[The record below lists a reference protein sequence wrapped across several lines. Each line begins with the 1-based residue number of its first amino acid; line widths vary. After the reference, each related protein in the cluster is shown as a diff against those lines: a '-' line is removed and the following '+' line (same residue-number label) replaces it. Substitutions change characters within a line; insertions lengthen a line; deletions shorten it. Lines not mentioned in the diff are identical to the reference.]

1 MRPGKRNSLPINEL
15 ERTLLAL
22 APQEKHHYFLL
33 LSSLKN
39 VTSTFPLTAAIVTVV
54 VGVLALGAW
63 FARIAVITY
72 MSNPHTYGDV
82 EVTPYGYELGGPLT
96 HSWDSVVVKQ
106 GENSYTVRNFKMD
119 VTLLGDNK
127 GANIAL
133 AEFEAQIKTDPSA
146 KDEKKPKTPMEA
158 IEFPEKAKFYIP
170 AEVSVDKISVDVD
183 KDSPQQM
190 HWQAKDFSV
199 KSNGLQKASIKLD
212 SIQGDYISETTSI
225 DLHADFE
232 SDKLKVK
239 GKVKAGKDEV
249 KLDVS
254 SPKNNLAAVKTSVD
268 MEVKDPSKW
277 IPVKIPPAVP
287 TIGAVK
293 VKGDVRLDPKTQ
305 KPHYDLNLETR
316 IGEFWPVMACNAKIK
331 VKGDD
336 ENYHIETDLY
346 NDEGGHIRLEGDGDK
361 NLNGSLTGQVE
372 YMSSIFGPHMMPLDM
387 KIHTAHKEGDIIK
400 VGIETRQGSDIDATI
415 DLRKDVNITF
425 TGDISPYEPWALDWN
440 FGNLTLRN
448 RFNLVGSFRNGVLHA
463 KAKIPN
469 IEFAYQMKADSLE
482 VELDLN
488 RNGIQ
493 FTNGIIYGEKE
504 TFDFFGDVMWEHE
517 EPHTSWDVTQRH
529 GGHAFAYIT
538 WTDST
543 TIQVMADSVDV
554 STIPFAKI
562 KIGKEMNGEVTG
574 TWRHNFTDNVGNIDL
589 FAEGNYDPFDIKA
602 RIKARQ
608 NGDSIFI
615 DKFQAMQ
622 NTNKVEA
629 EAVFILP
636 NDSNPDFKPTGFL
649 PIQVVHAWASAKDF
663 SIPSLLEPLNDTTLS
678 EGFMNGDVSYEE
690 GKGLLGNIDFTQ
702 LSLSK
707 IPTSALKVDK
717 MNLFAEGDRMELNAY
732 VNIGNGG
739 WAGSSQVIINNI
751 FEDKRHVSVVH
762 STDNGGDL
770 SVEGDLDSSYTF
782 NGQVKV
788 SGSWFIPGTTAEVTK
803 TDLQIDVSAKIKEGL
818 KGITA
823 EIKSDSTFIQPP
835 KMSRK
840 IPFRIAGHINDG
852 YAEITDL
859 STSNAQGETVS
870 ASAAYDLDSMRLDRF
885 NIFSEQFSLKSGP
898 HSVVVKEVS
907 GSLSDYENEL
917 VVSVSLPYIQYNFFD
932 ETFGEGEAIAQSDLD
947 FTIPR
952 STGDRLQNN
961 SISGKLIVDKL
972 IYHKAL
978 EFQITPTSLN
988 RIFTMFNNFITKLRT
1003 TEVQETK
1010 ISTASPIN
1018 LMVHVNDSQR
1028 DSIAVV
1034 TPFAT
1039 FPFTFDFWVLGNT
1052 NRPLLRGDVT
1062 NSNTGFIG
1070 VQELYEFELNSFSI
1084 SWMDVPWQHGVVEV
1098 SSMQELPYCDDT
1110 GDKEGETCPINFD
1123 ITGTITNPQPTPSS
1137 NCGTESSAAATYYNI
1152 ILGCIADNNDESTD
1166 WNKIAGKA
1174 IGKVLSTTANKALG
1188 SEYIGDIDM
1197 KVMLFSNNTTSDKD
1211 SSYFKI
1217 PISLDRW
1224 VKDLSLIFGY
1234 TQDQSENP
1242 TYDQAL
1248 QFGVNYT
1255 LPVFKG
1261 KEFSH
1266 KNHINP
1272 SLYLNGLL
1280 ISKQYLT
1287 NTGAGGNESRLEKN
1301 VGFNYG
1307 YKFWNACLLGVGN
1320 CETISPNETLKES
1333 TEEQQETDK

>member
-1 MRPGKRNSLPINEL
+1 M
-15 ERTLLAL
+15 
-22 APQEKHHYFLL
+22 
-33 LSSLKN
+33 
-39 VTSTFPLTAAIVTVV
+39 TAAIVTVV

-63 FARIAVITY
+63 FLYVTFTTY
-72 MSNPHTYGDV
+72 LSSPHTYGDV
-82 EVTPYGYELGGPLT
+82 EVTPYGHQLGGLLT

-106 GENSYTVRNFKMD
+106 GNNTYTVRNFSMD
-119 VTLLGDNK
+119 VSIFGDNK
-127 GANIAL
+127 GANVSL
-133 AEFEAQIKTDPSA
+133 GELEAQIKTEPSA
-146 KDEKKPKTPMEA
+146 KGGKKPKTPMEA
-158 IEFPEKAKFYIP
+158 IEFPDKAKFYLP
-170 AEVSVDKISVDVD
+170 VEVSVNKISVDIN
-183 KDSPQQM
+183 KDSPEQM
-190 HWQAKDFSV
+190 HWQAENFKV
-199 KSNGLQKASIKLD
+199 KSDGMQKASIKLD

-225 DLHADFE
+225 DIKADFE
-232 SDKLKVK
+232 GDNVKVK
-239 GKVKAGKDEV
+239 GNVKAGNDAI

-268 MEVKDPSKW
+268 MEVKDPAKW

-293 VKGDVRLDPKTQ
+293 VKGDVKLDPKTQ
-305 KPHYDLNLETR
+305 KPQYDLNLETR
-316 IGEFWPVMACNAKIK
+316 IGEFWPLMACNAKIK

-336 ENYHIETDLY
+336 ENYHFGIDLY
-346 NDEGGHIRLEGDGDK
+346 NDEGGHIRLEGDADK
-361 NLNGSLTGQVE
+361 NLNGDVTGYVE

-400 VGIETRQGSDIDATI
+400 VGIETRQGSDVNAVI
-415 DLRKDVNITF
+415 DLKNDLNITF
-425 TGDISPYEPWALDWN
+425 TGDMSPYEPWALDWN
-440 FGNLTLRN
+440 FGNLILRN
-448 RFNLVGSFRNGVLHA
+448 RFNVVGSFRHGVMHS
-463 KAKIPN
+463 KVKIPN
-469 IEFAYQMKADSLE
+469 VDFAYHMKADSLE

-488 RNGIQ
+488 RNGIE

-504 TFDFFGDVMWEHE
+504 TFDFFGDVMWNHE
-517 EPHTSWDVTQRH
+517 DPHTSWDVTQRN
-529 GGHAFAYIT
+529 GGHAYAYIA
-538 WTDST
+538 WTDSI
-543 TIQVMADSVDV
+543 TIQVTADSVDV

-562 KIGKEMNGEVTG
+562 KIGNEMNGEVTG
-574 TWRHNFTDNVGNIDL
+574 TWRHNFTDKVGEIDVI
-589 FAEGNYDPFDIKA
+589 ADGNYQPFDFRA

-608 NGDSIFI
+608 NGDSVFI
-615 DKFQAMQ
+615 EKFQAMQ
-622 NTNKVEA
+622 DKNRVEA

-663 SIPSLLEPLNDTTLS
+663 SIPTLLEPLNDTTLS

-690 GKGLLGNIDFTQ
+690 GKGLLGNIDFTKI
-702 LSLSK
+702 SFSK
-707 IPTSALKVDK
+707 IPTTMLKVDK
-717 MNLFAEGDRMELNAY
+717 MNVFAEGDRMELNAY

-751 FEDKRHVSVVH
+751 FDDKRHVSVVH

-770 SVEGDLDSSYTF
+770 TVEGDLDSAFMF
-782 NGQVKV
+782 NGQVKAA
-788 SGSWFIPGTTAEVTK
+788 GSWFIPGTTAEITK
-803 TDLQIDVSAKIKEGL
+803 TDLLIDVSARLKEGL

-823 EIKSDSTFIQPP
+823 EIRSDSTFVQPP
-835 KMSRK
+835 KMGRK
-840 IPFRIAGHINDG
+840 IPFRVVGHIEDG
-852 YAEITDL
+852 LAEITDL
-859 STSNAQGETVS
+859 STQNSQGEIISVT
-870 ASAAYDLDSMRLDRF
+870 AAYNLDSMKLENF
-885 NIFSEQFSLKSGP
+885 NINSEQFSLKSGQ
-898 HSVVVKEVS
+898 HSILVKDVS
-907 GSLSDYENEL
+907 GSLSDFENEM

-932 ETFGEGEAIAQSDLD
+932 ETFGEGEAIAQSNLD
-947 FTIPR
+947 FTMPR

-961 SISGKLIVDKL
+961 SISGKLIVDKM

-988 RIFTMFNNFITKLRT
+988 RILTMFNNFITRLRT
-1003 TEVQETK
+1003 TEAQEAK

-1028 DSIAVV
+1028 DSIAIV

-1062 NSNTGFIG
+1062 NANTGFIG

-1084 SWMDVPWQHGVVEV
+1084 SWMDVPWQQGVVEV
-1098 SSMQELPYCDDT
+1098 SSTQELPFCDDS

-1123 ITGTITNPQPTPSS
+1123 ISGTITNPQPTPSS

-1188 SEYIGDIDM
+1188 NEYIGDIDM
-1197 KVMLFSNNTTSDKD
+1197 KVMLFSNNTTGDKD
-1211 SSYFKI
+1211 SSYFKV

-1255 LPVFKG
+1255 LPVFKD
-1261 KEFSH
+1261 KQFSH
-1266 KNHINP
+1266 RNHINP
-1272 SLYLNGLL
+1272 SLSLNGLL

-1287 NTGAGGNESRLEKN
+1287 NTGTGGNENRIEKN

-1307 YKFWNACLLGVGN
+1307 YKFWNACLLGIGN
-1320 CETISPNETLKES
+1320 CETISPNASFKEK
-1333 TEEQQETDK
+1333 TEESQETDK